1 MMKKSVGLVALGLSG
16 MILGACGGGTDPN
29 EITFWNPFTGPD
41 GENMQAII
49 DEYNDTDPEY
59 PVNNISMAADDMY
72 SRIPTVVNSGSG
84 IPDLNIIH
92 AERIVQFRDA
102 DLLTSFEDHMGD
114 FEGLSA
120 DNYVPE
126 AWDIGELDGERLA
139 LPLDIHTFVMYYNPT
154 LVEQYGPEILEDD
167 IITFDE
173 IREVSE
179 RAAEDGITGLALT
192 WMRPTFLSVMAQN
205 GGDITED
212 GQNPTLDTQESID
225 TFELYIDMYEEG
237 ITNEEGS
244 EPLPMFLSDELVF
257 FPEGIWMQNE
267 MINADFEY
275 GMTHFPQVSDDMDN
289 VVNWASSH
297 QFVMFNSDDRDDEK
311 AQGVVAFID
320 WLRDNSIEWARA
332 GQIPAT
338 LQLLE
343 DGEYQDMPQSFFV
356 ESEENQDTMRIFE
369 YKYYGYVSEWL
380 DANVFDVVFGR
391 VSPEDAAQDMQREVQ
406 DMIDQDSTGL
416 EGSLEDEDEEAEDG
430 DGAGDGTEEESE
442 DD

>member
-1 MMKKSVGLVALGLSG
+1 MIDKKGVERMMKKSLGLLAIGLSG
-16 MILGACGGGTDPN
+16 LLLGACGGGSNPN

-41 GENMQAII
+41 GENMQRII
-49 DEYNDTDPEY
+49 DEYNNTDPEY
-59 PVNNISMAADDMY
+59 PINNISMAADDMY

-102 DLLTSFEDHMGD
+102 NLLVPFDEHLNNFDGIT
-114 FEGLSA
+114 A

-126 AWDIGELDGERLA
+126 AWDIGEIDGERLA

-154 LVEQYGPEILEDD
+154 LVEQYGPDILDD
-167 IITFDE
+167 GVITFDE

-179 RAAEDGITGLALT
+179 RAAEDGITGMGLT
-192 WMRPTFLSVMAQN
+192 WMRPAFLSVMAQH
-205 GGDITED
+205 GGEITVD
-212 GQNPTLDTQESID
+212 GQNPTLNTQESLD
-225 TFELYIDMYEEG
+225 TLELYIDLYEDG
-237 ITNEEGS
+237 ITNEEGTD
-244 EPLPMFLSDELVF
+244 PLQMFLSDELVF

-267 MINADFEY
+267 MLNAEFDY
-275 GMTHFPQVSDDMDN
+275 GLTHFPQISEDIDS

-297 QFVMFNSDDRDDEK
+297 QFVMFENEDRDEEK
-311 AQGVVAFID
+311 TQGVIEFID

-343 DGEYQDMPQSFFV
+343 DGEYQDMPQSYFV
-356 ESEENQDTMRIFE
+356 ESEENQASMRIFE
-369 YKYYGYVSEWL
+369 YKYNGFVAEWL
-380 DANVFDVVFGR
+380 DANVFDVIFGR
-391 VSPEDAAQDMQREVQ
+391 VDPEDAVEDMQREVQ

-416 EGSLEDEDEEAEDG
+416 EGSLGDAEEETEEAE
-430 DGAGDGTEEESE
+430 
-442 DD
+442 

>member
-1 MMKKSVGLVALGLSG
+1 MLKKSSGILALGLAG
-16 MILGACGGGTDPN
+16 LVLGACGETGNPN

-49 DEYNDTDPEY
+49 DEYNDTDPEF

-102 DLLTSFEDHMGD
+102 GLLTTLDDHIDGYS
-114 FEGLSA
+114 GITA

-126 AWDIGELDGERLA
+126 AWDIGEIDGERLA

-154 LVEQYGPEILEDD
+154 LVEQYGPEILDDD

-179 RAAEDGITGLALT
+179 RAQEDGITGLGLT
-192 WMRPTFLSVMAQN
+192 WMRPSFLAVMAQH
-205 GGDITED
+205 GGYITED
-212 GQNPTLDTQESID
+212 GQNPSLNTQESID
-225 TFELYIDMYEEG
+225 TFELYVDWYESG
-237 ITNEEGS
+237 LTNEEGS
-244 EPLPMFLSDELVF
+244 EPLQMFLSDELVF

-267 MINADFEY
+267 MINAEFDY
-275 GMTHFPQVSDDMDN
+275 GMTHFPQLSDDISN

-297 QFVMFNSDDRDDEK
+297 QFVMFEDENRDEEK
-311 AQGVVAFID
+311 TQGVIEFVD

-356 ESEENQDTMRIFE
+356 ESEENQETMRIFE
-369 YKYYGYVSEWL
+369 YKYNGYVAEWL

-391 VSPEDAAQDMQREVQ
+391 MSPEDAAEDMQREVQ

-416 EGSLEDEDEEAEDG
+416 EGSLEDAEETEDE
-430 DGAGDGTEEESE
+430 
-442 DD
+442 